1 MTKLLQE
8 AITAI
13 SGLSELDQD
22 AIAKMILEELA
33 SQKRWHET
41 FSQSEDQLA
50 PLEEKAI
57 SELNGEW
64 RIEKVEW
71 RVGN

>member
-33 SQKRWHET
+33 SQRRWQET
-41 FSQSEDQLA
+41 FSQSEAQLA
-50 PLEEKAI
+50 PLEEKAL
-57 SELNGEW
+57 SELN
-64 RIEKVEW
+64 VE
-71 RVGN
+71 